1 LESFH
6 SDGTT
11 PDESDKLKR
20 LEREAAIT
28 AAVLRSIWLER
39 PLGPDVVFIFN
50 VQSEFLVSG

>member
-20 LEREAAIT
+20 LEREEAI
-28 AAVLRSIWLER
+28 AVAVLRSIWLER
-39 PLGPDVVFIFN
+39 PSGPDAVFIFN
-50 VQSEFLVSG
+50 VFNNL